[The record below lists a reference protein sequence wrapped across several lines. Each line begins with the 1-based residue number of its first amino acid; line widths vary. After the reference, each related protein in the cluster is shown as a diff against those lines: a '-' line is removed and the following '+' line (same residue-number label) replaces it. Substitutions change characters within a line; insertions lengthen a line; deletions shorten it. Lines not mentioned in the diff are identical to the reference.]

1 MRCVKNLD
9 LKTKNITF
17 SNKYML
23 SDFHFNVYMVKI
35 LALNLNLHDI
45 YSKRYISCKYF
56 LIINFKHF
64 S

>member
-1 MRCVKNLD
+1 
-9 LKTKNITF
+9 
-17 SNKYML
+17 ML

-45 YSKRYISCKYF
+45 YLKKYISCKYF
-56 LIINFKHF
+56 LIINFKHI